1 MRPLVL
7 AVLLVVGCGAEPLVT
22 VSSPVGCWNSLS
34 SFERLDFRQDG
45 TMHHLDAARGATDG
59 TWSYDGEAIELNDAG
74 ALQLWAV
81 TELVPGRTMTTD
93 SGSVKHWQSVACQ

>member
-34 SFERLDFRQDG
+34 SFERLDLRQDG

-59 TWSYDGEAIELNDAG
+59 TWLLDGDILTIDDAG
-74 ALQLWAV
+74 SLQRWQIVDLSTA
-81 TELVPGRTMTTD
+81 EMTTD
-93 SGSVKHWQSVACQ
+93 SGATKHWRSVACQ